1 MFKHESIFILLL
13 SVLKYA
19 LCGNLLEQIKWD
31 SNIIENY
38 LKNNPSIKLPKDYM
52 ISAAESKENFQEFEL
67 GLQNE
72 DTYLNIT
79 QLITKYGYP
88 VEKHSVQTSDGYV
101 LNVFRIPSNGRPV
114 FLMHGFVSSADD
126 WITPGVDSG
135 IAYLLAS
142 KGYDVWMGNARGNKH
157 SRYNVNLKPTQKA
170 FWDFSWHEIGVID
183 LPTMIDYVLQK
194 TNTKQ
199 LSYIGHSQ
207 GTTAFF
213 VMCSQKPEY
222 NDKIRVMIA
231 LSAVAWMSHL
241 VSPVMR
247 LLVPFTPYILGV
259 SEAAHIY
266 EITPDTKAFQVF
278 RQAVCGNELLA
289 ITVCVNSYF
298 IVSGFD
304 YSQINFKQLPVLF
317 THNPTSSSVKQAT
330 HYSQLISSGTFRQYD
345 YGAWGNLHKYRS
357 VVPPSYPV
365 NKISAPVAIFYSEG
379 DWLSSVSDVNILR
392 SKLPNVVEF
401 YKVPLKYFNHYDFI
415 WAKDIKTL
423 ILPRMLELLEKYN

>member
-1 MFKHESIFILLL
+1 MLKPLSIFILLL
-13 SVLKYA
+13 NILKYA
-19 LCGNLLEQIKWD
+19 VCSNLLEQIKWD
-31 SNIIENY
+31 NEIIENY
-38 LKNNPSIKLPKDYM
+38 LKNNPNIRLPKDYV
-52 ISAAESKENFQEFEL
+52 ITAAESKENMQEFEM

-88 VEKHSVQTSDGYV
+88 VEKHIVQTSDGYV
-101 LNVFRIPSNGRPV
+101 LNLFRIPSNGRPV

-157 SRYNVNLKPTQKA
+157 SRYNMNLKPTQKA
-170 FWDFSWHEIGVID
+170 FWDFSWHEIGIID
-183 LPTMIDYVLQK
+183 LPTMIDYVLQR
-194 TNTKQ
+194 TNTKK

-222 NDKIRVMIA
+222 NEKIAVMIA

-241 VSPVMR
+241 VSPVR

-259 SEAAHIY
+259 SEASHQY
-266 EITPDTKAFQVF
+266 EIAPDSKLFQVF
-278 RQAVCGNELLA
+278 RQAVCGTELLA
-289 ITVCVNSYF
+289 ITVCLNSYF
-298 IVSGFD
+298 MVSGFD

-330 HYSQLISSGTFRQYD
+330 HYSQLILSGTFRQYD
-345 YGAWGNLHKYRS
+345 YGTWGNLHKYRS
-357 VVPPSYPV
+357 VSPPPYPV
-365 NKISAPVAIFYSEG
+365 NKISAPVAIFYSDG
-379 DWLSSVSDVNILR
+379 DWLSSVTDVNILR
-392 SKLPNVVEF
+392 SKLPNVVDF
-401 YKVPLKYFNHYDFI
+401 YRVPLTYFNHYDFI

-423 ILPRMLELLEKYN
+423 IFPRILQLLEKYS